1 MPKSA
6 SQLDQQFEFTQD
18 DSADVDLNNT
28 WKILTVEDDPDY
40 QASLVASLSGLS
52 PIMGHTL
59 QILTASSSITAASL
73 ISQHPDI
80 GLILLDV
87 VMEEDDAGL
96 RLVNTIREV
105 LGNAGVRVV
114 LLTGQPGFAPEKEV
128 MRNLDIDGY
137 WNKTELTRDKLH
149 SVVHSNF
156 RTWFYLNQLIQ
167 ARQGLQLVLDAA
179 RSINSKHDL
188 SSFTRAVLCEITHIL
203 GVDKGGIMCVGNAVN
218 SSIDDHYVISST
230 GSFEHLQGLKIAD
243 ANLANIYTDI
253 HAALEQKQHI
263 LTTFH
268 SIFYFETQSIDHK
281 CYLMVVKSDAPVS
294 NAHKNLLQVFSENIS
309 SGFTN
314 IALLNR
320 LTELA
325 YTDINLNIP
334 NRNWLYREINTMSVK
349 ERNHTCLVMLEVNQ
363 FDEVAF
369 AFGADFCEKLL
380 QYVHKQICSILPRSQ
395 RIALTASH
403 RFSILMQ
410 ADEKISEETFN
421 ALTHQKIVVSGVE
434 HNIDLTLLQMD
445 LDCTRGYSA
454 AKIINLAESSLKEAK
469 SKFTDFIKHTKQES
483 DSISRRYDLMR
494 DLRTAI
500 GNRALNVMLQP
511 KVNLFN
517 NQVVGFEALAR
528 WKKDDGTYVSPD
540 EFINIAEKAGLIQ
553 KLDCLIFEKTVEVI
567 KILYQ
572 HGYHLP
578 VAFNAS
584 SLDLVRPDYYN
595 FIVDVIEKNAI
606 PTHLLELEV
615 TETQA
620 MSDYS
625 IIQTQL
631 KKFIDI
637 GLKISI
643 DDFGTGYSSL
653 EHISRLNA
661 HYIKIDRSFV
671 SRLGSGDSSAHIVEM
686 VMLMCKKLNFKVI
699 AEGIETEQQLQLLQ
713 DMQCDMGQGYL
724 FAKPMYVDDVLTWL
738 KNRP

>member
-6 SQLDQQFEFTQD
+6 HQLDQQFEFAPD
-18 DSADVDLNNT
+18 DNPGLVVNTT
-28 WKILTVEDDPDY
+28 WKILSVEDDPDY

-52 PIMGHTL
+52 PIMGHNL
-59 QILTASSSITAASL
+59 QILTASSSITASTL

-87 VMEEDDAGL
+87 VMEQDDAGL
-96 RLVNTIREV
+96 RLVSTIREV
-105 LGNAGVRVV
+105 LGNASVRVV

-137 WNKTELTRDKLH
+137 WNKAELTRDKLH

-156 RTWFYLNQLIQ
+156 RTWLYLNQLIQ

-188 SSFTRAVLCEITHIL
+188 VSFTRAVLAEISHIL
-203 GVDKGGIMCVGNAVN
+203 GIDKGGIMCVGNAVH
-218 SSIDDHYVISST
+218 DTFDGHYVISST
-230 GSFEHLQGLKIAD
+230 GSFEHLQGLKISD
-243 ANLANIYTDI
+243 VNFANIYTDM
-253 HAALEQKQHI
+253 HAALEQKQHV
-263 LTTFH
+263 LNTYH
-268 SIFYFETQSIDHK
+268 SIFYFETQNIDHK
-281 CYLMVVKSDAPVS
+281 CYLMVVESDSPV
-294 NAHKNLLQVFSENIS
+294 NEAHKHLLQVFSENIS

-334 NRNWLYREINTMSVK
+334 NRNWLYREINNMSVK
-349 ERNHTCLVMLEVNQ
+349 ERNHSLLLMLEVNQ
-363 FDEVAF
+363 FDEAAF
-369 AFGADFCEKLL
+369 AFGADFCQKLL
-380 QYVHKQICSILPRSQ
+380 LYVYKQICSLLPQSQ

-403 RFSILMQ
+403 RFSILLKV
-410 ADEKISEETFN
+410 DEQISEETFN
-421 ALTHQKIVVSGVE
+421 ALAHQKIDVSGVE
-434 HNIDLTLLQMD
+434 HSVDLTLLQMD
-445 LDCTRGYSA
+445 LDCTQGYSA
-454 AKIINLAESSLKEAK
+454 AKVINLAESSLREAK

-483 DSISRRYDLMR
+483 DTISRRYDLMR

-500 GNRALNVMLQP
+500 GERTLEVMLQP
-511 KVNLFN
+511 KVNLNN
-517 NQVVGFEALAR
+517 NQAVGFEALAR
-528 WKKDDGTYVSPD
+528 WKKDDGSYVSPD
-540 EFINIAEKAGLIQ
+540 EFISIAEKSGLIQ
-553 KLDCLIFEKTVEVI
+553 KLDCLIFEKTVEAI
-567 KILYQ
+567 KTLYQ
-572 HGYHLP
+572 QGYHLP

-584 SLDLVRPDYYN
+584 SLDLVHPDYFD
-595 FIVDVIEKNAI
+595 FIINTIEKNAI
-606 PTHLLELEV
+606 PAHLLELEV

-620 MSDYS
+620 MCDYN
-625 IIQTQL
+625 IIQVQL
-631 KKFIDI
+631 NKFIDF

-653 EHISRLNA
+653 EHISRLKA

-671 SRLGSGDSSAHIVEM
+671 SRLGTDDPSAHIVEM

-699 AEGIETEQQLQLLQ
+699 AEGIETERQKQLLQ

-724 FAKPMYVDDVLTWL
+724 FAKPMYVNDVLTWL
-738 KNRP
+738 KK